1 MKKII
6 LSMSFVAIGLAAFA
20 QKPTGGNITTEIGF
34 TSLLGAPSNPATL
47 NIPQG
52 MLRARYFLNEGMA
65 VRVHLGFG
73 SASTTTTQ
81 QTPAGVTPVIS
92 AENKTTTT
100 GFGIAL
106 GIEKHLAG
114 TDKLSPYLGGEIGFG
129 SGSTKVE
136 ISNSNTPTGA
146 PSAVGDKY
154 SQSGGALTTI
164 ALNAFI
170 GADYYV
176 TEKVYFGAEL
186 GIGLFKMNKTGETDV
201 ESTTAGTT
209 VKVTSPEAKGNSW
222 GITPN
227 VIGQVRL
234 GIILF

>member
-6 LSMSFVAIGLAAFA
+6 LSLTFAAIGLAAFA

-34 TSLLGAPSNPATL
+34 TSLLGAPANPATL

-65 VRVHLGFG
+65 VRAHLGFG
-73 SASTTTTQ
+73 STTTTAK
-81 QTPAGVTPVIS
+81 QTSAGATPVTS
-92 AENKTTTT
+92 ENKTTTT

-129 SGSTKVE
+129 SGSTK
-136 ISNSNTPTGA
+136 IDNKNSQSAAGTPTA
-146 PSAVGDKY
+146 SGDAFK
-154 SQSGGALTTI
+154 SSGGAATVI

-186 GIGLFKMNKTGETDV
+186 GIGLFKMNKTSDMDTEVTDAA
-201 ESTTAGTT
+201 TNTT
-209 VKVTSPEAKGNSW
+209 VKVTTPGGKGNSF
-222 GITPN
+222 GIMPN